1 MIALVLL
8 IVLGGVCA
16 VIPAVVLTLDLLR
29 MVHEDHQS
37 TKCATADQCRGAYR
51 KRR

>member
-1 MIALVLL
+1 MIALAVLL
-8 IVLGGVCA
+8 FAGFLCA
-16 VIPAVVLTLDLLR
+16 LFPAVVLTLDLLR
-29 MVHEDHQS
+29 MVHEDRNQ